1 METDSKPSG
10 GSRLVAAAT
19 RSGRTRASA
28 SDELTHELIDVL
40 KQQDLRPGDKL
51 PSVTSLAQQFGV
63 ATPTIREALRRLQ
76 ALGLL
81 HFRHGSGVYVREAL
95 ERVIVSNP
103 YSGQL
108 DPDVLLDLID
118 ARLLIEPHLA
128 CLAVVRAG
136 RQAVVELERILDA
149 ADQTLDG
156 RDEEL
161 SDLNLGFHRAIARL
175 SGNAVLGQTMD
186 SLLDLYAAEQ
196 MMILQVYD
204 NRERDAR
211 EHRTVLTA
219 IRGGRPDLAAEQMRE
234 HLTGVR
240 TVVEQR
246 LIGSDAGDRRGR
258 D

>member
-1 METDSKPSG
+1 METEPKPAGARLLG
-10 GSRLVAAAT
+10 GASRAA
-19 RSGRTRASA
+19 RTRLSA
-28 SDELTHELIDVL
+28 SDELTQDLIDAL
-40 KQQDLRPGDKL
+40 KRQGFGPGDRL
-51 PSVTSLAQQFGV
+51 PSVTALATQFAV
-63 ATPTIREALRRLQ
+63 AAPTIREALRRLQ
-76 ALGLL
+76 ALGFLD
-81 HFRHGSGVYVREAL
+81 FRHGSGVYVREPL

-128 CLAVVRAG
+128 CLAVVRGGAE
-136 RQAVVELERILDA
+136 AVAELERILDL
-149 ADQTLDG
+149 ADQSLQG
-156 RDEEL
+156 QDETL
-161 SDLNLGFHRAIARL
+161 SDLNLDFHRAIARL
-175 SGNAVLGQTMD
+175 SGNKVLGQTMD

-211 EHRTVLTA
+211 EHRAVLTA

-240 TVVEQR
+240 TVVEER
-246 LIGSDAGDRRGR
+246 LRAH
-258 D
+258 